1 MLNPCPTSLVGR
13 FVTCRRIRGRYRLVV
28 LALSAMLTVSCAT
41 LDKPGDSAG
50 MSGNEN
56 DPFENF
62 NRGVWGFNEKLDK
75 VALKP
80 LARGYSK
87 AIPRPMRNRVT
98 NFFGNLGEPKT
109 IVNNLLQGKVGLAYQ
124 DAWRFLINTTIGVV
138 GLFDVAGRAGLVKH
152 NEDFGQTLAVW
163 GVKDGPYLVLPLFGP
178 SNVRDGIGRIPDAYL
193 NPINQIDDS
202 SARIVLRAL
211 SVIDARARLLRVSRI
226 LAMQLDP
233 YLFLRESYRQQR
245 RQLIYDGAYD
255 GALEPGI
262 E

>member
-1 MLNPCPTSLVGR
+1 MINLCPTSLDSRAVASH
-13 FVTCRRIRGRYRLVV
+13 VSRGRYRLVV
-28 LALSAMLTVSCAT
+28 LVLSAMLAAGCAT
-41 LDKPGDSAG
+41 LEKSGDSAE
-50 MSGNEN
+50 MSGSEN

-62 NRGVWGFNEKLDK
+62 NRSVWRFNEKLDK
-75 VALKP
+75 VVLRP
-80 LARGYSK
+80 LARGYRK
-87 AIPRPMRNRVT
+87 AVPRPARNRVT
-98 NFFGNLGEPKT
+98 NFFGNLSEPKT

-152 NEDFGQTLAVW
+152 AEDFGQTLAVW

-178 SNVRDGIGRIPDAYL
+178 SNVRDGIGRIPDSYL
-193 NPINQIDDS
+193 DSISYIDDS
-202 SARIVLRAL
+202 GAQIVLRAL
-211 SVIDARARLLRVSRI
+211 SIIDGRARLLRVSRL

-245 RQLIYDGAYD
+245 RKAIFDGAD
-255 GALEPGI
+255 SGALESRI

>member
-1 MLNPCPTSLVGR
+1 MFNLCPTSLGGR
-13 FVTCRRIRGRYRLVV
+13 AIASRLSRGGYRPVV
-28 LALSAMLTVSCAT
+28 LALGAMLAVGCAT
-41 LDKPGDSAG
+41 LDKPGDSAEVLAY
-50 MSGNEN
+50 EN
-56 DPFENF
+56 DPFENL
-62 NRGVWGFNEKLDK
+62 NRGVWRFNEKLDK

-80 LARGYSK
+80 LARGYTK
-87 AIPRPMRNRVT
+87 AIPRPVRNRIT
-98 NFFGNLGEPKT
+98 NFFSNLGEPKT

-178 SNVRDGIGRIPDAYL
+178 SSVRDGIGRIPDSYL
-193 NPINQIDDS
+193 DTINYIDDS
-202 SARIVLRAL
+202 SAQIVLRAL
-211 SVIDARARLLRVSRI
+211 SIIDGRARLLRVSRL

-255 GALEPGI
+255 GALE
-262 E
+262 